1 MFGWNL
7 PCASGEDENE
17 TDRCTDDREA
27 DNKQSGK
34 FTWAFISGE
43 LKSLMYMIGAV

>member
-1 MFGWNL
+1 MFGWNW
-7 PCASGEDENE
+7 PCASGEDGNE
-17 TDRCTDDREA
+17 TDRCTDGREA
-27 DNKQSGK
+27 DNKQAGK